1 MALVKFPTF
10 HCLRA
15 RKVWAKKSL
24 ILNKNLTVPTF
35 NKLLF
40 VTDNEN
46 HEDVRNTK
54 DPGGKINGICNSKE
68 LVNGNCNEEIEKGE
82 IETNEKG
89 DGDKKEEPE
98 VVFIQDMGFTVKI
111 VSPGTEA
118 FDIQVKLKNYFNS

>member
-1 MALVKFPTF
+1 MKGAPAFHWALGSEKCVPG
-10 HCLRA
+10 L
-15 RKVWAKKSL
+15 VSL
-24 ILNKNLTVPTF
+24 TSSKNVLTF
-35 NKLLF
+35 NKLSF

-46 HEDVRNTK
+46 HKDVRNTK
-54 DPGGKINGICNSKE
+54 DPGGKINGICDSKE

-118 FDIQVKLKNYFNS
+118 FDIQVRMRNCY